1 MFDTRRYEWSGKIKC
16 QNSEDD
22 DIMNLTTP
30 VKLSHLQGWRPVE
43 EGFSNR
49 LRWAYTD
56 MQGTAQ
62 FINSIKVGYKDL
74 IVDNHMLRQLL
85 DSETKSN
92 TLDDKHKLAQQV
104 QTLVAQV
111 DSILNEQ
118 ES

>member
-1 MFDTRRYEWSGKIKC
+1 
-16 QNSEDD
+16 
-22 DIMNLTTP
+22 
-30 VKLSHLQGWRPVE
+30 
-43 EGFSNR
+43 
-49 LRWAYTD
+49 
-56 MQGTAQ
+56 MQETAQ
-62 FINSIKVGYKDL
+62 FINSIEVGYKDL

-92 TLDDKHKLAQQV
+92 TLVDTHTLTQEM